1 MRLPPV
7 PTWVLAAATLAIYAC
22 DAQSSS
28 VRSNVPVDAGHAPPP
43 RADASFHGADA
54 GAWAGDSAAAP
65 ILGQRVANVP
75 ARIFAVAPDESEILF
90 IAGDGTLSTVSP
102 SGANPSQITSAA
114 TFLFLPNP
122 ITWMFLDPSPD
133 GLSATVGAYH
143 PGTSTVTA
151 VVHDA
156 AFRVLFPNPTTSRAI
171 ATTGFVVETGSSRT
185 STHTAGLIAVDADGG
200 RRTTLLPRVNVG
212 VWDDVRTRFS
222 GRCSINAVWTSSTSA
237 FVSVCVRDEEIRQLL
252 SIDTLTGRT
261 TTVALDVLSFL
272 AHDPDGEFV
281 LFADAD
287 VHLAA
292 VSNDGNTVVS
302 LDDPQPFTDL
312 ELLGGGR
319 FAYTNAEGALQV
331 ASWPRMVPGTIQP
344 FGARQ
349 LRGASPT
356 GAHVLFSQTSAAISD
371 LFLVG
376 TSTPA
381 ADPPL
386 VLATEPDAYPGDDAF
401 SADGDFVY
409 WYGNTNANGL
419 GEVFS
424 ARTDGTTPPR
434 TLGHDAFFVRNYS
447 AADAVM
453 LMVNARQA
461 MFGQS
466 QLMIADLAVR
476 LRDARAPIQILVSG
490 VHATDY
496 AIFPS
501 GNRVVYHIPDGHLAG
516 LWVRDL

>member
-151 VVHDA
+151 VVRDA

-261 TTVALDVLSFL
+261 TTVALDVYVVNK
-272 AHDPDGEFV
+272 AVRVGADRTVKDVRNV
-281 LFADAD
+281 LD
-287 VHLAA
+287 
-292 VSNDGNTVVS
+292 
-302 LDDPQPFTDL
+302 
-312 ELLGGGR
+312 
-319 FAYTNAEGALQV
+319 
-331 ASWPRMVPGTIQP
+331 
-344 FGARQ
+344 
-349 LRGASPT
+349 LRGADSCGWLPE
-356 GAHVLFSQTSAAISD
+356 VLKVSGLSGDGVLEVAAAID
-371 LFLVG
+371 RHRG
-376 TSTPA
+376 H
-381 ADPPL
+381 
-386 VLATEPDAYPGDDAF
+386 LAQHG
-401 SADGDFVY
+401 
-409 WYGNTNANGL
+409 
-419 GEVFS
+419 
-424 ARTDGTTPPR
+424 
-434 TLGHDAFFVRNYS
+434 
-447 AADAVM
+447 
-453 LMVNARQA
+453 
-461 MFGQS
+461 
-466 QLMIADLAVR
+466 
-476 LRDARAPIQILVSG
+476 LRDARHRARARLDVEM
-490 VHATDY
+490 AL
-496 AIFPS
+496 
-501 GNRVVYHIPDGHLAG
+501 LASLRRELLDRIG
-516 LWVRDL
+516 GEPALDAAAGRIVERTSDVAAQCAQLLHRDSD